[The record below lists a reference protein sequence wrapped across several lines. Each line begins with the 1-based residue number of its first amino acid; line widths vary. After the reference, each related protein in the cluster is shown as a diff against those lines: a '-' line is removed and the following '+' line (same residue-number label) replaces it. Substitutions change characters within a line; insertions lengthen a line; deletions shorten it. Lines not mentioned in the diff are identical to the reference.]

1 MLELLLSIL
10 FSLGLNVS
18 DLRDT
23 SNRDKVN
30 TAVSQHDSFESLGGK
45 GALDGI
51 VIIDET
57 GGVEMNGNHE

>member
-10 FSLGLNVS
+10 FSFGLNVS
-18 DLRDT
+18 DLRDA

-51 VIIDET
+51 VITDET
-57 GGVEMNGNHE
+57 GDISNSGNHE